1 MARWVTVA
9 GLFVVFVLVGTGPL
23 TGVDA
28 TSAPADTFGDGD
40 ATVTDVTVDRAG
52 LALTPGRFGADV
64 TYLRVSPATVTVDSV
79 TDRPRLLYVVS
90 VPELDVTL
98 VETRVVT
105 GPGTY
110 RLDPDDSALPPGR
123 ADGRYDATL
132 SVRVQSF
139 TTDRT
144 LVRRTASVGDA
155 A

>member
-1 MARWVTVA
+1 MARWVTAV

-23 TGVDA
+23 TGVDV
-28 TSAPADTFGDGD
+28 TSASADSFGDGD
-40 ATVTDVTVDRAG
+40 ATVAGVSVDGAG

-64 TYLRVSPATVTVDSV
+64 TYLRVPPATVTVDGV

-90 VPELDVTL
+90 VPALEVRL

-105 GPGTY
+105 RPGTY
-110 RLDPDDSALPPGR
+110 RLRPDDRALAPGS
-123 ADGRYDATL
+123 ADGTYTATL

-144 LVRRTASVGDA
+144 LTRTTVSVGDA